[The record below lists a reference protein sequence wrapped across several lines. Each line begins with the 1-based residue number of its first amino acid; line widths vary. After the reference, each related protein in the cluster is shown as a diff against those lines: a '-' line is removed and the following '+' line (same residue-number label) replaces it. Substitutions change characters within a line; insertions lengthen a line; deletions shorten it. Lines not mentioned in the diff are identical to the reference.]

1 MHPNEVELAPDE
13 LVMLIDINWSDGKGN
28 QVRRTLNEV
37 SILERDMRHGKIKK
51 SFSDFQ
57 KLNYFRIIG
66 NEKTRISGTVQN
78 ILRRFSRYEKF
89 FIK

>member
-51 SFSDFQ
+51 CTFFDSQ
-57 KLNYFRIIG
+57 KFNYFRIIG

-78 ILRRFSRYEKF
+78 IL
-89 FIK
+89 

>member
-37 SILERDMRHGKIKK
+37 SILERDMRHGKIKNHFLTFK
-51 SFSDFQ
+51 
-57 KLNYFRIIG
+57 N
-66 NEKTRISGTVQN
+66 
-78 ILRRFSRYEKF
+78 
-89 FIK
+89 